1 MFAERFR
8 TVYAQMNN
16 KRKIDSLKLRLLS
29 SEKNA
34 LTLSNDLPK
43 GSLLL
48 RRAFQNR
55 VKILQMQRCA
65 REHKQKQELVQP
77 LRFYCVCFIVE
88 YYNPFST
95 NQSLVNCFTEK
106 KWMVLFSFLNL
117 GGTSEDRCFPGLALS
132 AIKTATKTIPL
143 QSLVRTDPMS
153 WNIDEQ
159 HRW

>member
-1 MFAERFR
+1 
-8 TVYAQMNN
+8 MNN

-65 REHKQKQELVQP
+65 REHK
-77 LRFYCVCFIVE
+77 
-88 YYNPFST
+88 
-95 NQSLVNCFTEK
+95 
-106 KWMVLFSFLNL
+106 
-117 GGTSEDRCFPGLALS
+117 
-132 AIKTATKTIPL
+132 
-143 QSLVRTDPMS
+143 
-153 WNIDEQ
+153 
-159 HRW
+159 

>member
-34 LTLSNDLPK
+34 LTPSNDLPK

-65 REHKQKQELVQP
+65 REHK
-77 LRFYCVCFIVE
+77 
-88 YYNPFST
+88 
-95 NQSLVNCFTEK
+95 
-106 KWMVLFSFLNL
+106 
-117 GGTSEDRCFPGLALS
+117 
-132 AIKTATKTIPL
+132 
-143 QSLVRTDPMS
+143 
-153 WNIDEQ
+153 
-159 HRW
+159 